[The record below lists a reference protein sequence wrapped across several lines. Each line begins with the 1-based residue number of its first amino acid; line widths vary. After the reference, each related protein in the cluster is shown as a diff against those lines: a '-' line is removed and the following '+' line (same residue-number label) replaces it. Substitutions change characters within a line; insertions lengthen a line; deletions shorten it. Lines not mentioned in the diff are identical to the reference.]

1 MNIDKEIRHQVTE
14 YEQMLDFIAPVDQEA
29 KADELEYI
37 EACEL
42 VNSEEN

>member
-1 MNIDKEIRHQVTE
+1 MTEQQVRQQTHQL
-14 YEQMLDFIAPVDQEA
+14 EQYLDFIAPVDQQA

-42 VNSEEN
+42 VNSEE

>member
-1 MNIDKEIRHQVTE
+1 MTDLQVRQQTNQL
-14 YEQMLDFIAPVDQEA
+14 EQVLDFIAPVDQQA

-42 VNSEEN
+42 VNSEE